1 MFTGISWGMF
11 AIVFALL
18 ATGWYIYVLMRYFRM
33 EIRQRFKRN
42 TLPAPLTSPAN
53 SNFFIS
59 EKTEENTNQSLTGEP
74 EIWQDTAQ
82 QEEVSHL
89 TRRSKELIFRASQN
103 PFNKAEFLAYLE
115 QLFKEYPSLKGT
127 PYQGVVSE
135 TLQKNCADKALS
147 VNEQEIEALW

>member
-18 ATGWYIYVLMRYFRM
+18 ATGWYGYVLMRYFRM
-33 EIRQRFKRN
+33 EIRQRFKLN
-42 TLPAPLTSPAN
+42 TLPAPPTSPVN
-53 SNFFIS
+53 SNFFIL
-59 EKTEENTNQSLTGEP
+59 EKTEEKANQSLTGEP
-74 EIWQDTAQ
+74 DIWQDTAQ

-89 TRRSKELIFRASQN
+89 TRRSKEVIFRASQS
-103 PFNKAEFLAYLE
+103 PFNKAELLAYLA

-135 TLQKNCADKALS
+135 TLQKNCADKALA
-147 VNEQEIEALW
+147 VTEQEIEALW